1 VSNIFDDL
9 FNVGNGIRSGIED
22 VPSLIGNVLTGDF
35 HGVVT
40 DGREIIGDVGDVL
53 TGVEGLGVS
62 LGQVPERYMGTV
74 GKLADSWILQAAQLA
89 IEAEKAT
96 TGSGAPEEGNG
107 YQESAVRLEGAV
119 ESLIDANPHGDRW
132 DGEASTAYS
141 IANIKHR
148 EFTSRVQVADEK
160 IAEVLSIEAGQV
172 SRTRQTLDEASQYL
186 YDYGLATAWMNFIPT
201 LAMAKQAADATAA
214 GAALASTNGAMLTL
228 VKNSVENAQR
238 IRQSAGL
245 YEGAAEHTSGV
256 DPGECGTFVEP
267 GVDKANLPS
276 RLQPDAKYEIPG
288 PEEPF
293 EHGPPTTPYQSPTSG
308 P

>member
-1 VSNIFDDL
+1 VNNIFDDL

-22 VPSLIGNVLTGDF
+22 VPSFIGNVLSGDF
-35 HGVVT
+35 HGAVT

-96 TGSGAPEEGNG
+96 TGSGSPEEGNG
-107 YQESAVRLEGAV
+107 YKESATRLEGAV
-119 ESLIDANPHGDRW
+119 EILIDANPHEDRW
-132 DGEASTAYS
+132 NGVASTAYTM
-141 IANIKHR
+141 ANDSHR
-148 EFTSRVQVADEK
+148 TSTSRVQVADEK
-160 IAEVLSIEAGQV
+160 IAEILSIEAGQV

-186 YDYGLATAWMNFIPT
+186 YDYGLATSWMNFIPT

-214 GAALASTNGAMLTL
+214 GAALASTNSAILTL

-238 IRQSAGL
+238 IRESAGL
-245 YEGAAEHTSGV
+245 YADATAGTSGI
-256 DPGECGTFVEP
+256 DPGECGTFVPPDEDQADLPTRIQP
-267 GVDKANLPS
+267 G
-276 RLQPDAKYEIPG
+276 AKYEIPG

-293 EHGPPTTPYQSPTSG
+293 EHGPPATPYQSPTTG